1 MTDVSLEPK
10 IDWNDVQGNI
20 LGGFNKDYQAL
31 LGLKFGADLN
41 ATKAFIAWLA
51 ARVTDL
57 KTVHTYK
64 AERSRRM
71 LSEGA
76 EPTDIPAT
84 WTCVSFSFAGLSFLT
99 AEAND
104 FTDPRFRNGLYAS
117 SSSLGDPQDP
127 ASSGNI
133 ANWKLGGSAETTP
146 SMFVIVAADRLRD
159 LRQAVNAIQA
169 QATAAGCA
177 EIYLETGRDLSS
189 YSTATQKFPSG
200 HEHFGF
206 KDGISQPGIRGM
218 LPTDEPLTPR
228 SVKSDPVDTGIE
240 YAATGK
246 PLICVGQFLLGY
258 AQQVDVAPRQP
269 GPPIVLGP
277 KPYAAAPN
285 ASAPW
290 WAFNGSFLVFRRLRQ
305 DVSAFRSFAAR
316 AAAAIGNNNI
326 DATRMAAL
334 CVGRW
339 PSGASVIRTP
349 MHDDP
354 KQARP
359 EIINAFAYVD
369 ENEALALPVDNA
381 GTVCPV
387 SAHLR
392 KVNPRDVDTDQ
403 GAASATL
410 MRRLLRRG
418 IPYGPPFDLDGAAD
432 SDRGL
437 LFLSFQ
443 SSIANQFEF
452 LCSRWMNQAVLPDNP
467 SGHAEGLGND
477 MLVGQGI
484 VDRTRFAY
492 IRIATPNSGP
502 PDDHKISNA
511 QMDVKDWVVPTGGG
525 YFFTPSLSAM
535 RGVLGT

>member
-1 MTDVSLEPK
+1 M
-10 IDWNDVQGNI
+10 IDWSDVQGNI
-20 LGGFNKDYQAL
+20 LGGFNKDYQTL
-31 LGLKFGADLN
+31 LGLEFGSNLV
-41 ATKAFIAWLA
+41 ATKAFIAWLTD
-51 ARVTDL
+51 RVTDL
-57 KTVHTYK
+57 EAVLTYK
-64 AERSRRM
+64 AARSRRM
-71 LSEGA
+71 LIEGA
-76 EPTDIPAT
+76 EPSDMPAT

-104 FTDPRFRNGLYAS
+104 FTDPRFRNGLYDS

-127 ASSGNI
+127 ASPGNI

-146 SMFVIVAADRLRD
+146 SMFVIVGADLLED

-169 QATAAGCA
+169 EATAAGCSQ
-177 EIYLETGRDLSS
+177 IYLETGRDLSS
-189 YSTATQKFPSG
+189 YSTATQTFPSG
-200 HEHFGF
+200 HEQFGF

-228 SVKSDPVDTGIE
+228 SLKSDPVGTGIE
-240 YAATGK
+240 YAAIGK
-246 PLICVGQFLLGY
+246 PLICLGQFLLGY

-269 GPPIVLGP
+269 GPPIVLGS
-277 KPYAAAPN
+277 KPYALTPD

-305 DVSAFRSFAAR
+305 DVSAFRSFAAK
-316 AAAAIGNNNI
+316 AASAIGSNNI
-326 DATRMAAL
+326 DAARMAAL

-339 PSGASVIRTP
+339 PTGASVMRTP
-349 MHDDP
+349 MHDDA

-359 EIINAFAYVD
+359 DIINAFAYGD
-369 ENEALALPVDNA
+369 QNAALELPVDNA

-392 KVNPRDVDTDQ
+392 KVNPRDVDTDR

-410 MRRLLRRG
+410 LRRLLRRG
-418 IPYGPPFDLDGAAD
+418 IPYGPPFDLGGAAD
-432 SDRGL
+432 ADRGL

-477 MLVGQGI
+477 MLVGQGFG
-484 VDRTRFAY
+484 DRVRFAY

-502 PDDHKISNA
+502 PDDYKIGNT

-535 RGVLGT
+535 RDVLCI